1 LLDRA
6 FQELMSTYGKDQV
19 IQATRQ
25 SMDYTERMLRREIA
39 KIPTATMSPKG
50 FLTMTAVTVASR
62 CR

>member
-1 LLDRA
+1 
-6 FQELMSTYGKDQV
+6 MSTYGKDQV